1 MTVNHISCCWWR
13 QYRFCPTHNSQG
25 HTHIQNIT
33 RTIYIVVCGQTDTH
47 SRTWTLCRCVRSES
61 SSWSVSSQWLRSSSV
76 SPSETSSSWAKAPQD
91 LWSSVVWLRSSS
103 PPRAPHRDTARLT
116 VSLSLFT
123 GTRDSSW
130 RTTVLL
136 ALNSRITTNSD
147 CWGWFM
153 VVSRFYT
160 ENTAWPTHVG
170 FNIVSIYTCVLVCLC
185 CWWWYRD
192 HQLHF
197 PQ

>member
-13 QYRFCPTHNSQG
+13 QYRFCPTHNSPE

-76 SPSETSSSWAKAPQD
+76 SPSETSSSRAKAPQD

-103 PPRAPHRDTARLT
+103 PPRAPHRDTARLI
-116 VSLSLFT
+116 VSLSPFT

-136 ALNSRITTNSD
+136 ALNRRIRTKSD

-153 VVSRFYT
+153 VECRFYAEPKASLMHVAFADVT
-160 ENTAWPTHVG
+160 VLSSVNTRIPSTRCKHSA
-170 FNIVSIYTCVLVCLC
+170 
-185 CWWWYRD
+185 
-192 HQLHF
+192 
-197 PQ
+197 